1 MLAVALTVAV
11 PLAAIVTGL
20 LGLSEA
26 LGPLLGGVK
35 VIWPPATGSVPSAAL
50 TVTTSGAAKARVG
63 SALWLLPPVTLRL
76 KPTDSNAPI
85 STPPF
90 WLRRKPRWSVG

>member
-1 MLAVALTVAV
+1 MRLAVALTVAV
-11 PLAAIVTGL
+11 PLAAIVAG

-26 LGPLLGGVK
+26 VAPLLGGVK
-35 VIWPPATGSVPSAAL
+35 VTWPPATGSEPADL
-50 TVTTSGAAKARVG
+50 TVTTSGAAKAWVG

-85 STPPF
+85 STAAP